1 MNGKN
6 SVLLFLHI
14 HHLFSCR
21 PRPPQAGLTGSQRRE
36 GKRGE
41 AATPTLS
48 SSPLPPPCPWD
59 QLRRSHPAPGRSQP
73 EERVPNPSFLCRRSA
88 SSPGRLRGDAD
99 DGGRGGVYP
108 GASRRCFTAGVG
120 GGCSRVPP
128 APARRWE
135 PARCFTP
142 ARGLR
147 QVGPLRL
154 LRCLSLTRGD
164 AGPGAGLRPA
174 AFLAQGTFPV
184 HRRLGSR
191 CPACNVGRRWLQ
203 PGRLGEARG
212 PGRGLAFRRGWLR
225 VGAGIVPPPECSVP
239 RRQ

>member
-1 MNGKN
+1 MG
-6 SVLLFLHI
+6 SIRAPAGAALRQAWAGGAVE
-14 HHLFSCR
+14 SR
-21 PRPPQAGLTGSQRRE
+21 RPPREDGSRPGVSRQRVASAR
-36 GKRGE
+36 
-41 AATPTLS
+41 
-48 SSPLPPPCPWD
+48 W
-59 QLRRSHPAPGRSQP
+59 
-73 EERVPNPSFLCRRSA
+73 VPI
-88 SSPGRLRGDAD
+88 
-99 DGGRGGVYP
+99 
-108 GASRRCFTAGVG
+108 
-120 GGCSRVPP
+120 
-128 APARRWE
+128 
-135 PARCFTP
+135 
-142 ARGLR
+142 
-147 QVGPLRL
+147 RL

>member
-147 QVGPLRL
+147 QVGPHPPPS
-154 LRCLSLTRGD
+154 LSFPD
-164 AGPGAGLRPA
+164 AGRRRAGGWAPS
-174 AFLAQGTFPV
+174 
-184 HRRLGSR
+184 GS
-191 CPACNVGRRWLQ
+191 LS
-203 PGRLGEARG
+203 G
-212 PGRGLAFRRGWLR
+212 PGDLPG
-225 VGAGIVPPPECSVP
+225 PPASG
-239 RRQ
+239 